1 MLITYIG
8 SSRAVDIIHTSLTA
22 VNGEPIDVP
31 DDIAKSLLEQA
42 DTWTAAKPSASGK
55 AGK

>member
-1 MLITYIG
+1 VLITYIG

-31 DDIAKSLLEQA
+31 DDIAKSLLEQT
-42 DTWTAAKPSASGK
+42 DNWTAAKPDAPKKDGK
-55 AGK
+55 